1 MNGQEVHV
9 LVVDDDEQVRQ
20 GFERALAG
28 YGFRVTLAASG
39 EEGLT
44 LAHATRPEV
53 ILLDVMMPGLTGFEV
68 CRALKDDAETRAI
81 PVVLV
86 TALAGVETLRE
97 GYDAGAEEFVTK
109 PVRGL
114 ELRARLRAMA
124 RIHRQHAELARL
136 MRLQEDLAHMLVHD
150 LRGPLTSIAGY
161 TSLLSERRDIPAVVG
176 PELAAIRNQV
186 GRAERLL
193 TDLLLT
199 AKLDQGRLQPQR
211 THSDMARLARD
222 AVDAAQAAA
231 HLRDVTLELEVRE
244 PVDVSVDESLVIRVL
259 DNLVSNAL
267 KFSPRGGR
275 VRVSA
280 TPRSGDYTSELRVS
294 DQGPGIAPEYREMV
308 FDKFGV
314 VEVREKAGLQLGLGL
329 AFCKL
334 AVEAHGGRIWV
345 APAEPRGS
353 TFVMQI

>member
-1 MNGQEVHV
+1 
-9 LVVDDDEQVRQ
+9 
-20 GFERALAG
+20 
-28 YGFRVTLAASG
+28 
-39 EEGLT
+39 
-44 LAHATRPEV
+44 
-53 ILLDVMMPGLTGFEV
+53 
-68 CRALKDDAETRAI
+68 
-81 PVVLV
+81 
-86 TALAGVETLRE
+86 
-97 GYDAGAEEFVTK
+97 
-109 PVRGL
+109 
-114 ELRARLRAMA
+114 
-124 RIHRQHAELARL
+124 
-136 MRLQEDLAHMLVHD
+136 MLVHD

-231 HLRDVTLELEVRE
+231 HLRDITLELEVRE
-244 PVDVSVDESLVIRVL
+244 PVDVSIDESLVIRVL

-280 TPRSGDYTSELRVS
+280 APRSGDYTSELRVS